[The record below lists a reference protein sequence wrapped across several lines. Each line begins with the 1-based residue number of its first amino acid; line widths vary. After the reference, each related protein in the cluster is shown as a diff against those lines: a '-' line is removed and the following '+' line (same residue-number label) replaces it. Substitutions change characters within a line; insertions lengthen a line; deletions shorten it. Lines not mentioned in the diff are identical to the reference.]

1 MDMSV
6 QIASLEAKVA
16 PETRQ
21 KLQASAKEYEAVFM
35 TQMFSEMF
43 KDVDLNPMSEG
54 SSAAEDTY
62 KGMLMTEY
70 GKAMSVKGPGIGL
83 APSLYSALL
92 QKQIASQQEAE

>member
-1 MDMSV
+1 MDMNV
-6 QIASLEAKVA
+6 QIAALEAKVDPA
-16 PETRQ
+16 TRQ
-21 KLQASAKEYEAVFM
+21 KLHNSAKEYESVFM
-35 TQMFSEMF
+35 TQMLNEMF
-43 KDVDLNPMSEG
+43 KEVDFSPMSEG

-92 QKQIASQQEAE
+92 QKQIASQQEAA